1 MPLDS
6 NFGDN
11 LFKASCLGWQYKFAW
26 LPHRCHISNRI
37 IWLTWAYRGTAAY
50 RAGDFDAVYEHRWH
64 DRIEHLIWTL
74 KK

>member
-6 NFGDN
+6 NFGNN
-11 LFKASCLGWQYKFAW
+11 LFYSQVKWKLAFAF
-26 LPHRCHISNRI
+26 LPHRCQLSGKF
-37 IWLTWAYRGTAAY
+37 IWLKLAYHGTAAY

-64 DRIEHLIWTL
+64 DSTEHLIWAL